1 MVKCRGRWIL
11 SKNQRKTRL
20 KFEKLFRDCFTR
32 PSICSGE
39 LGDADEKSVA
49 LYTALVPSRK
59 TVKRLQ
65 RLLRR
70 DNESRNPYLK
80 WSREDCLTALSSRGI
95 VLHEPDSMTR
105 FECRIALEDAD
116 KNISFPFMA
125 LPREIRTM
133 VYKHALHKPGFIKR
147 AATVTPALLHTSK
160 QVRKESQPVFL
171 SINRFQLRTY
181 SRTIPTRIDGMLVV
195 HRRSFLILEDS
206 IWLCHIGSANV
217 AKLRYV
223 TITVRGDSIHWPDA
237 LHLDLA
243 CPDVSKWTRTLPC
256 GCGEGHELVQD
267 SLGKFLKYYA
277 RIVKE
282 SAAEAENATIEPE
295 WWATRARWIAGRN
308 EDLQKGVL
316 DAQKRM
322 SPFNKHCGE
331 GKGVAP
337 TVGGLVFLASIVCDV
352 LKTMDG
358 RPR

>member
-1 MVKCRGRWIL
+1 V
-11 SKNQRKTRL
+11 
-20 KFEKLFRDCFTR
+20 
-32 PSICSGE
+32 
-39 LGDADEKSVA
+39 
-49 LYTALVPSRK
+49 YTALVPSRK

-65 RLLRR
+65 RLLRK

-80 WSREDCLTALSSRGI
+80 WSRENCLTALSSRGI
-95 VLHEPDSMTR
+95 VLHGADTMTR

-116 KNISFPFMA
+116 KNMTFPFMA
-125 LPREIRTM
+125 LPREIRNM

-181 SRTIPTRIDGMLVV
+181 TQAVPSRINGVLEVD
-195 HRRSFLILEDS
+195 RRSHLVFEDLI
-206 IWLCHIGSANV
+206 WFCHIGSANI

-223 TITVRGDSIHWPDA
+223 TITVRGDAIHWPDA
-237 LHLDLA
+237 LHIDLA

-256 GCGEGHELVQD
+256 GCDEGHELIQP
-267 SLGKFLKYYA
+267 SLGKFLEYYA
-277 RIVKE
+277 GIVKE
-282 SAAEAENATIEPE
+282 SAAEAEDATVEPE

-308 EDLQKGVL
+308 EDLQQGVL
-316 DAQKRM
+316 DAQVRM
-322 SPFNKHCGE
+322 ASFNKHCGE

-337 TVGGLVFLASIVCDV
+337 TVGGLLYLASIVLDV

>member
-1 MVKCRGRWIL
+1 VDNRGRLVL

-20 KFEKLFRDCFTR
+20 KFEKLFRECFAR
-32 PSICSGE
+32 PSICKGD
-39 LGDADEKSVA
+39 LGDADQKYGAV
-49 LYTALVPSRK
+49 YTALVPSRR

-65 RLLRR
+65 RLLRE

-95 VLHEPDSMTR
+95 VLDDPDTMTR

-125 LPREIRTM
+125 LPREIRNM

-147 AATVTPALLHTSK
+147 AATVTPALFHTSK

-181 SRTIPTRIDGMLVV
+181 TRPVPERINGELIVQ
-195 HRRSFLILEDS
+195 HPFFLNREDDA
-206 IWLCHIGSANV
+206 WLLHIGSANV

-223 TITVRGDSIHWPDA
+223 TLTVRGDSIHWPDA

-256 GCGEGHELVQD
+256 GCDEGHELLQD
-267 SLGKFLKYYA
+267 SLSWCLKYYA
-277 RIVKE
+277 RIARE
-282 SAAEAENATIEPE
+282 SAAEAENATIMPE
-295 WWATRARWIAGRN
+295 WWATRARWIAGRD
-308 EDLQKGVL
+308 EDLQRGVL
-316 DAQKRM
+316 DAQDRM
-322 SPFNKHCGE
+322 STFNEQCGE
-331 GKGVAP
+331 GKSVAP
-337 TVGGLVFLASIVCDV
+337 TVDGLIILAGIVSDV
-352 LKTMDG
+352 LKAMDG
-358 RPR
+358 RFR